1 MVLKVTWGGSALLI
15 AVALVL
21 WFLSPTFEEVI
32 IDDQSPDSLKILFI
46 GNSLTYTHNVPA
58 QFVDIA
64 KAQDKETKLFIKQLV
79 YPNYTL
85 RDHWNRNE
93 AQKVIRS
100 QNWDYVVLQ
109 GHSSSP
115 ITDPK
120 TLIKYINL
128 FDQIIKSKK
137 AKTVLYATWTD
148 SDRPER
154 HENIVKVFRY
164 ISRQPNM
171 ILAPVGEAVFL
182 SWKKYPNLKL
192 LQVDKHHATPTGAYL
207 VAATLYITILKKHI
221 NTIPHD
227 MLYSSVQISDDI
239 KVKLDKIALSSCKKY
254 HLIDETIPETKKPE
268 EPDVQEVEPEK
279 TDLTTKNQNTESSAE
294 AKSGLAR

>member
-1 MVLKVTWGGSALLI
+1 MWNSEENRKRVLLVTWIGSALLI
-15 AVALVL
+15 VVALIL
-21 WFLSPTFEEVI
+21 WLLSPTFEEVI
-32 IDDQSPDSLKILFI
+32 VDDQSPEAQKILFI

-64 KAQDKETKLFIKQLV
+64 KAQDSNTKLYIKQLV

-85 RDHWNRNE
+85 RDHWNRKE

-100 QNWDYVVLQ
+100 QNWDYVILQ

-115 ITDPK
+115 IQDPK

-128 FDQIIKSKK
+128 FDQIIKEQK

-148 SDRPER
+148 SDRLER

-164 ISRQPNM
+164 ISSQPNM

-182 SWKKYPNLKL
+182 AWKKYPNLKL
-192 LQVDKHHATPTGAYL
+192 LQVDKHHPTPTGSYL
-207 VAATLYITILKKHI
+207 VAATLYITIFKKHI
-221 NTIPHD
+221 NIIPHD
-227 MLYSSVQISDDI
+227 MLYSKVQLSGET
-239 KVKLDKIALSSCKKY
+239 KVKLNKIALSSCKKY
-254 HLIDETIPETKKPE
+254 HLIDEST
-268 EPDVQEVEPEK
+268 
-279 TDLTTKNQNTESSAE
+279 AE
-294 AKSGLAR
+294 AKKTDESTADKNPNTKSSKEKVIPATQ